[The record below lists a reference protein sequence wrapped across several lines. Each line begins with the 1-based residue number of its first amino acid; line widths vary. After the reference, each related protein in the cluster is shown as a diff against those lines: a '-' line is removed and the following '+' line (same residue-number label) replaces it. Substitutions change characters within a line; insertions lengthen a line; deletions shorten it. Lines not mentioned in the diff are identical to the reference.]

1 MEPLSLRGGQVDGIA
16 LPEEG
21 KSGRGQSPSSLGW
34 PSFRLGDFFN
44 RSETPREKLHTHPKQ
59 EGLGQSPY
67 LQGWESREPSG
78 SGVLGVGPTPQEHG
92 EKLGPA
98 KGPQPQPTPAGRPE
112 AQLRGGGA
120 APDSGDGRGERPGR
134 AAAPWPRAAQLP
146 GRLAPRGQRRGGGEA
161 GPAACWGSSARASR
175 AAPGRA
181 PNPGSQAPRR
191 DSPERPGSASWC
203 PSGCP
208 CLCSDSTWC

>member
-112 AQLRGGGA
+112 AQLRGGG
-120 APDSGDGRGERPGR
+120 SGARLGRRARGTAREGGR
-134 AAAPWPRAAQLP
+134 AV
-146 GRLAPRGQRRGGGEA
+146 
-161 GPAACWGSSARASR
+161 
-175 AAPGRA
+175 
-181 PNPGSQAPRR
+181 APRR
-191 DSPERPGSASWC
+191 PVAGKASAPRPAAWGRGGRAC
-203 PSGCP
+203 G
-208 CLCSDSTWC
+208 LLG